1 MWHLV
6 AVSEQIPRHEQNQAN
21 SGHPAQQDVWHLI
34 AVSSSQEQD
43 DFPTK
48 ETRAT
53 VASLPE
59 WDEDSSEVT

>member
-1 MWHLV
+1 MKRAKPSPQW
-6 AVSEQIPRHEQNQAN
+6 AAE
-21 SGHPAQQDVWHLI
+21 QQDVWQQM

-43 DFPTK
+43 GCTTK

-59 WDEDSSEVT
+59 WDEDSGEETCE